1 MQNRPVNTPTI
12 EPSSQR
18 GFAESWGVGALIAVV
33 VAGFC
38 GICIYV
44 LIDLRRAEWDQAR
57 LAATN
62 LVTAIQTDIA
72 RNVELYDLSLQGV
85 VENFHEPELAHV
97 SARTRN
103 LILFDRAT
111 NSKFMGPIL
120 VLDQDGRVIAD
131 STKLNPIRQSHADAD
146 YFLVHQQNK
155 VQGLYL
161 SHVDIDGAG
170 DYVVGVSRRISSVD
184 EFFAGVVV
192 GTLRLQYFLDTFR
205 KLNLGP
211 ESSITLLQTDGTVLA
226 REPFK
231 ASDYGRKV
239 DSQEFALS
247 ASSTAPVRSFRR
259 MSVLDGVER
268 LFVHARVGELPL
280 IVSVGISTGHIDAGW
295 RNSALFIGLITIA
308 LCIITVVLVLV
319 LRSEARQ
326 RREFQDQLAAL
337 ASTDALTKLAN
348 RRGFDLVAE
357 REFKRAGRSGEHL
370 GLLMIDADRFKAY
383 NDHYGHQAGDE
394 LLCSIADCIA
404 DAAQRGTDFAA
415 RIGGEEFAILI
426 TGVDIGMLQQVAE
439 KVRGSVEELKA
450 SHPASPSGYASVSVG
465 VACIKP
471 NQDEQFANLKEAAD
485 RALYRAK
492 DAGRNVV
499 VLDNSVLEI
508 GKARLRAA

>member
-1 MQNRPVNTPTI
+1 M
-12 EPSSQR
+12 
-18 GFAESWGVGALIAVV
+18 
-33 VAGFC
+33 
-38 GICIYV
+38 
-44 LIDLRRAEWDQAR
+44 
-57 LAATN
+57 
-62 LVTAIQTDIA
+62 
-72 RNVELYDLSLQGV
+72 
-85 VENFHEPELAHV
+85 
-97 SARTRN
+97 
-103 LILFDRAT
+103 
-111 NSKFMGPIL
+111 
-120 VLDQDGRVIAD
+120 
-131 STKLNPIRQSHADAD
+131 
-146 YFLVHQQNK
+146 
-155 VQGLYL
+155 
-161 SHVDIDGAG
+161 
-170 DYVVGVSRRISSVD
+170 
-184 EFFAGVVV
+184 
-192 GTLRLQYFLDTFR
+192 
-205 KLNLGP
+205 
-211 ESSITLLQTDGTVLA
+211 
-226 REPFK
+226 
-231 ASDYGRKV
+231 
-239 DSQEFALS
+239 
-247 ASSTAPVRSFRR
+247 
-259 MSVLDGVER
+259 
-268 LFVHARVGELPL
+268 FVHARVGELPL

-295 RNSALFIGLITIA
+295 RNSALLIGLITIA